1 MDVPIE
7 ETDSAT
13 LQNLEHKAA
22 HQAFSERWKKTDDSM
37 CRHSMSFHLLHSL
50 RTEFF
55 ASYVYLLEKT
65 PLVKLFPVTCEYIE
79 GEKQFYYRAQQF
91 YEDVSA
97 SEEGMMGDFVEI
109 SHVDL
114 EGSRQFLKRFVG
126 PGLAGTERALDC
138 GCGIGR
144 ISKGVLLPIF
154 EKMEMVDMMEH
165 FLLHAHEE
173 YLGDDADR
181 IETYYC
187 YNLQEFMPQAKRYDC
202 VWIQWVAC
210 HLTDKDLM
218 NFLMRCK
225 KSLRPGGV
233 IVLKDNMARQ
243 GCKLDPVDSSII
255 RHLDIMRGII
265 FKAGLEIVAVEKQ
278 EGFPEIMVPV
288 WMVAMK

>member
-1 MDVPIE
+1 MDVPVEAVDCASPLHIE
-7 ETDSAT
+7 Y
-13 LQNLEHKAA
+13 KAA
-22 HQAFSERWKKTDDSM
+22 HQAFSDRWKKTDDSM

-50 RTEFF
+50 RNEFF
-55 ASYVYLLEKT
+55 ASLVYLLEKI
-65 PLVKLFPVTCEYIE
+65 PLVKLFPVTCEYIQ

-91 YEDVSA
+91 YQDVPA

-114 EGSRQFLKRFVG
+114 EGSRNFLKRFVG
-126 PGLAGTERALDC
+126 PGMAGTQCALDC

-144 ISKGVLLPIF
+144 VSKGVLLPVF
-154 EKMEMVDMMEH
+154 QKMEMADMMEH

-187 YNLQEFMPQAKRYDC
+187 YSLQEFTPPAKKYDC

-225 KSLRPGGV
+225 KSLRPDGV

-255 RHLDIMRGII
+255 RHLDIMRDII
-265 FKAGLEIVAVEKQ
+265 FKAGLEVVGVERQ
-278 EGFPEIMVPV
+278 EGFPDIMVPV